1 MNIQRRH
8 ENDEPITLNIQPAT
22 LNIQHEIEIL
32 EKRIVPTGSG
42 ETVLPL

>member
-1 MNIQRRH
+1 MTDNKDDKPEVNIKF
-8 ENDEPITLNIQPAT
+8 DPA
-22 LNIQHEIEIL
+22 EIEIL

>member
-1 MNIQRRH
+1 MNNQRRH
-8 ENDEPITLNIQPAT
+8 ENDEPVKLSIP
-22 LNIQHEIEIL
+22 HEIEIL

>member
-1 MNIQRRH
+1 MESIA
-8 ENDEPITLNIQPAT
+8 EVEPTPIVVRVTLE
-22 LNIQHEIEIL
+22 EIEIL